1 MKTAVSGSQRC
12 CAPAGS
18 PHAIVTLQEF
28 ALQLQLSG
36 FFVQTIVAG
45 ELQANVWAA
54 TPSPTVP
61 VFWSALQQVVGRA
74 RELAQQALS
83 AEAEASARAT
93 LRIKELQDQVTQ
105 STREIDRL
113 GQELEEKGELCDREQ
128 AHAEVRCHPYCVCR

>member
-1 MKTAVSGSQRC
+1 MIFTSNEKCSFWFSKVLCTNRLTTCHLHIAGICTAI
-12 CAPAGS
+12 A
-18 PHAIVTLQEF
+18 
-28 ALQLQLSG
+28 ALC

-128 AHAEVRCHPYCVCR
+128 AHAEVRCQP